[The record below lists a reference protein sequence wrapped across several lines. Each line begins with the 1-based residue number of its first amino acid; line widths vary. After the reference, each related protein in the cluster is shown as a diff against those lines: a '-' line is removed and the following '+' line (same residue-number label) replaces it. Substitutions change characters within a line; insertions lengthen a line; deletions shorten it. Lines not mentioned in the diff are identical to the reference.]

1 MLTLSILRHAKS
13 SRDNPRMPDI
23 ERPLN
28 ERGRTAA
35 PLIGAFLAREKLVP
49 ELVLCSTSV
58 RTRETA
64 GLLFG
69 SISQAARPP
78 VQFESVLYL
87 ASGRTLLGRVRKG
100 GDGRHLMIIG
110 HNPGLQMLAL
120 ELIGEGEEALISAI
134 EQKLPTAALVVV
146 RFDVAGWADVRA
158 GSGMLARYVTPK
170 LLEAGRSSS

>member
-13 SRDNPRMPDI
+13 SRDNPRTPDI

-28 ERGRTAA
+28 ERGRDAA
-35 PLIGAFLAREKLVP
+35 PLVGAYLAREKLVP

-64 GLLFG
+64 ELVFG
-69 SISQAARPP
+69 ALPPGKRPP
-78 VQFESVLYL
+78 IQFESVLYL
-87 ASGRTLLGRVRKG
+87 ASGRTLIARVQKG
-100 GDGRHLMIIG
+100 GDCRHLMIIG

-120 ELIGEGEEALISAI
+120 DLIGEGDTAAIGSI

-146 RFDVAGWADVRA
+146 ELDLKAWADVRP
-158 GSGMLARYVTPK
+158 GRGTLRSYVTPK
-170 LLEAGRSSS
+170 TLASDGDR